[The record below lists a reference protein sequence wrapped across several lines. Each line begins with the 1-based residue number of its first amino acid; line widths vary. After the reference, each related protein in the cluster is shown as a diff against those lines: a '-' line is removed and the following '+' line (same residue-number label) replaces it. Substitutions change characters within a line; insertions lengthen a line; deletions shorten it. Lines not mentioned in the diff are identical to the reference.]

1 MVKILTKEEFKNQSF
16 KYWLKSGI
24 MYDDYDHYL
33 NFLKTEYKSEFNT
46 TRRLYIWRSQDDN
59 KVRASHQQYDDQ
71 IFDWN
76 DEDMIKP
83 GEDYG
88 CRCYAEFLD
97 GDENPNG
104 EYGKIAW
111 PDKEIESDPKPYY
124 EPCDKNGTP
133 LNKKQWKEL
142 TTKEKELRKQEELE
156 KFKNSD
162 TLKEN
167 IKEAEEMRKKFGYTN
182 PIDKGEWF
190 KGKVKSGGPW
200 DYKKDG
206 HPEMEHVGNFNYG
219 ATGNALGFSE
229 IILKIFAGKNQI
241 ENNTSSPDFWDSW
254 FDDPVDQE
262 MIEQGFEWY
271 DNNQQ

>member
-1 MVKILTKEEFKNQSF
+1 
-16 KYWLKSGI
+16 
-24 MYDDYDHYL
+24 
-33 NFLKTEYKSEFNT
+33 
-46 TRRLYIWRSQDDN
+46 
-59 KVRASHQQYDDQ
+59 
-71 IFDWN
+71 
-76 DEDMIKP
+76 MIKP

-97 GDENPNG
+97 DYENPNG

-111 PDKEIESDPKPYY
+111 PDKETESDPKPYY
-124 EPCDKNGTP
+124 EPCDKDGTP
-133 LNKKQWKEL
+133 LNEKQWKEL

-167 IKEAEEMRKKFGYTN
+167 IKEAEEMGKKLGDTFH
-182 PIDKGEWF
+182 KGMWF
-190 KGKVKSGGPW
+190 IGQVKSGGPW

-219 ATGNALGFSE
+219 ATGKALGFTDE
-229 IILKIFAGKNQI
+229 LLKGGAGLYQALFGPRSLSFYN
-241 ENNTSSPDFWDSW
+241 SW

-262 MIEQGFEWY
+262 MIKQGFEWY